1 MNMVNCII
9 CHLEIDELEILSYSC
24 PNGHQV
30 HQECLKE
37 WLIHSKNCPLCR
49 EPYSPEVIN
58 KFKKFLEEKQNKEQ
72 MELNAKLNAEKI
84 VKFEKATERLVL
96 LKMKEN
102 VESNIIKKEFEKALD
117 YLDSFGDLPITS
129 KNGQTILFLK
139 GKVNY
144 YRKRYDLAINQLFR
158 LVKENFDFPEAFLFL
173 GKSYETL
180 GLLDKAKWAFER
192 VK

>member
-1 MNMVNCII
+1 MVNCII
-9 CHLEIDELEILSYSC
+9 CHLEINEVGPFLYSC

-30 HQECLKE
+30 HYDCLKE
-37 WLIHSKNCPLCR
+37 WLAHSKNCPLCR
-49 EPYSPEVIN
+49 EPYSSEVIY
-58 KFKKFLEEKQNKEQ
+58 KFKKFLEEMQKKEQ
-72 MELNAKLNAEKI
+72 KELEDKLNADKI
-84 VKFEKATERLVL
+84 TEIENATKKLVVLKIKESVENYIAKEDFE
-96 LKMKEN
+96 
-102 VESNIIKKEFEKALD
+102 SALD

-129 KNGQTILFLK
+129 KKGQTILFLK

-144 YRKRYDLAINQLFR
+144 HRGRYDLAINQLFR

>member
-1 MNMVNCII
+1 MVNCII
-9 CHLEIDELEILSYSC
+9 CHLEIKDIEPFLYSC

-30 HQECLKE
+30 HQDCLKS
-37 WLIHSKNCPLCR
+37 WLLHSNNCPLCR
-49 EPYSPEVIN
+49 EPYSPKIIA
-58 KFKKFLEEKQNKEQ
+58 KFQKFLEEEQKKEQ
-72 MELNAKLNAEKI
+72 MELEAKIRKEKKI
-84 VKFEKATERLVL
+84 EIEKTTKRITL
-96 LKMKEN
+96 LKIKEK
-102 VESNIIKKEFEKALD
+102 VENDIVQKEFEQALV
-117 YLDSFGDLPITS
+117 YLDSFGDLTITTS
-129 KNGQTILFLK
+129 KGQTILFLK

-144 YRKRYDLAINQLFR
+144 HRGRYDLAINQLFR

>member
-1 MNMVNCII
+1 MVNCII
-9 CHLEIDELEILSYSC
+9 CHLEIKDIESFSYFC
-24 PNGHQV
+24 PNGHPV
-30 HQECLKE
+30 HQNCLKG

-49 EPYSPEVIN
+49 EPYSPKVIDN
-58 KFKKFLEEKQNKEQ
+58 FKKFLKEEQKKEQ
-72 MELNAKLNAEKI
+72 MELEAKIRKEKNI
-84 VKFEKATERLVL
+84 EIEKVTERISL
-96 LKMKEN
+96 LKVKES
-102 VESNIIKKEFEKALD
+102 VENDIIKKEFEKALD

-129 KNGQTILFLK
+129 TKGQTILFLK

-144 YRKRYDLAINQLFR
+144 HRKRYDLAINQLFR